1 MAQTEAQLV
10 LYGHDLHSLLGEVA
24 SDRVVM
30 KEGSLQ
36 DRASL
41 TAAMQGVDVVYLNAM
56 EHATDTQAV
65 VDAMQQ
71 AGVQRFI
78 GASMAG
84 IENEVPQGLRDWT
97 KANLPASYIDG
108 EHQSAA
114 IIKASPLD
122 YTLLRL
128 T

>member
-10 LYGHDLHSLLGEVA
+10 LYGRDLHSLLGEVA

-78 GASMAG
+78 GAS
-84 IENEVPQGLRDWT
+84 R
-97 KANLPASYIDG
+97 KACATGPKPTCRR
-108 EHQSAA
+108 A
-114 IIKASPLD
+114 ISTANTNPPPSSKPRRSITPCCA
-122 YTLLRL
+122 
-128 T
+128 